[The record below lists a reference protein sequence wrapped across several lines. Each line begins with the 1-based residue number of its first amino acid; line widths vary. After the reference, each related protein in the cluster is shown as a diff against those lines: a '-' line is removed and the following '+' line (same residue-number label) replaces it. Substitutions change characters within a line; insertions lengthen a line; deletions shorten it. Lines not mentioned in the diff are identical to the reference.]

1 MIKENNPKIQKDR
14 WSYLWLLIGT
24 GLGFFWTM
32 PIVWWL
38 SPVFM
43 LRFTRSQRPRTGFL
57 LVWLSTALSAGYVL
71 YDILNALMPSSLVVY
86 IITTAVTALI
96 MGGLPYL
103 VDRLF
108 WPRLKGF
115 SATLVL
121 PLIMTSLDYIS
132 AKANPLGSIGAQGY
146 MQYGNLVL
154 MQLLSITGMWGI
166 VFLVNWFGPVIN
178 WVLEQGFEWKK
189 IRRGTLVYVGIMLLV
204 LGYGSMR
211 LAYGPMNS
219 STVRIHGITEVDM
232 RGEMLPKL
240 HEARAQSWESYRELS
255 KELQDLYLNGTLR
268 EAEAGAQIVHW
279 PEMAVNLPIEDEG
292 DFMARAQKLA
302 SDEGIYIVMGL
313 DVNYQDGSPWE
324 NKLVII
330 DPDGEVVL
338 EHHKYALVSMEGTKG
353 GDGILRTVDTPYG
366 TLSGIV
372 CNDTNHEEVVTQAGR
387 NGTDLLF
394 APSLEYRAIDPIH
407 AQMASFRAVEN
418 GITLVRQADNGLSI
432 VVDPYGRMLAQTDH
446 WTASDRVMVAQVP
459 VSSAFSLYSYIG
471 DAFAWLCMLG
481 FVVLWGYVIVQRR
494 QEKQGDQG

>member
-1 MIKENNPKIQKDR
+1 METDADHAAL
-14 WSYLWLLIGT
+14 YGIGGAHRNT
-24 GLGFFWTM
+24 AR
-32 PIVWWL
+32 
-38 SPVFM
+38 
-43 LRFTRSQRPRTGFL
+43 LRF
-57 LVWLSTALSAGYVL
+57 
-71 YDILNALMPSSLVVY
+71 
-86 IITTAVTALI
+86 
-96 MGGLPYL
+96 
-103 VDRLF
+103 
-108 WPRLKGF
+108 
-115 SATLVL
+115 
-121 PLIMTSLDYIS
+121 
-132 AKANPLGSIGAQGY
+132 
-146 MQYGNLVL
+146 
-154 MQLLSITGMWGI
+154 
-166 VFLVNWFGPVIN
+166 
-178 WVLEQGFEWKK
+178 
-189 IRRGTLVYVGIMLLV
+189 
-204 LGYGSMR
+204 
-211 LAYGPMNS
+211 
-219 STVRIHGITEVDM
+219 
-232 RGEMLPKL
+232 
-240 HEARAQSWESYRELS
+240 
-255 KELQDLYLNGTLR
+255 
-268 EAEAGAQIVHW
+268 
-279 PEMAVNLPIEDEG
+279 
-292 DFMARAQKLA
+292 
-302 SDEGIYIVMGL
+302 SDQGIYIVMGL

-432 VVDPYGRMLAQTDH
+432 VVDPYGRILAQTDH